1 LLFAGEHMISSRCKE
16 IWGAAN
22 MRESTVTTKG
32 QTTLPKEVR
41 KALGLQPG
49 DKLRYILL
57 EEEVRLL
64 RARPVLDLEGAL
76 KRPGQKTVTLEEME
90 EAIAAGAVDL
100 TQ

>member
-1 LLFAGEHMISSRCKE
+1 MH
-16 IWGAAN
+16 
-22 MRESTVTTKG
+22 ESTVTTKG
-32 QTTLPKEVR
+32 QTTLPKDVR

-57 EEEVRLL
+57 DGEIRLL
-64 RARPVLDLEGAL
+64 RVRPVLDLEGAL

-90 EAIAAGAVDL
+90 EAIATGAIDV

>member
-1 LLFAGEHMISSRCKE
+1 MH
-16 IWGAAN
+16 
-22 MRESTVTTKG
+22 ESTVTTKG
-32 QTTLPKEVR
+32 QTTLPKDVR

-49 DKLRYILL
+49 DKLRYLVLDGEI
-57 EEEVRLL
+57 RLL

-90 EAIAAGAVDL
+90 EAIATGAIDV